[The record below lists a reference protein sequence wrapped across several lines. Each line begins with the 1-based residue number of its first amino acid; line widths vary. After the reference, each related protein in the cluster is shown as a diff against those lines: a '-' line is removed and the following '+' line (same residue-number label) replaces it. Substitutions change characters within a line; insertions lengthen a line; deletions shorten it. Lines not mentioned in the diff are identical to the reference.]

1 MHYLDDIPFILLGA
15 IGGVV
20 KVLVSLLSME
30 TLPTKARIAWLM
42 LANAFVSGFAGYLGA
57 ILIGTVTPDDRI
69 HVVTAGICGYL
80 GVTALDL
87 ISEWWKKK
95 ATKT

>member
-1 MHYLDDIPFILLGA
+1 MHYFDDIPFILLGA

-30 TLPTKARIAWLM
+30 KLPTNARILWLIA
-42 LANAFVSGFAGYLGA
+42 ANAMVSGFAGYIGA
-57 ILIGTVTPDDRI
+57 ILIGIATPDANI
-69 HVVTAGICGYL
+69 HVVAAGICGYL

-87 ISEWWKKK
+87 ISDKWKQNQL
-95 ATKT
+95 KT